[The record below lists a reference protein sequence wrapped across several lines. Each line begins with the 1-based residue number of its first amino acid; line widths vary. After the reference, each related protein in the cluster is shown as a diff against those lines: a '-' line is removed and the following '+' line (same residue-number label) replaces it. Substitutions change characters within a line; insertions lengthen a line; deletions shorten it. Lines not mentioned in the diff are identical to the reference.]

1 MILLTGVEVAT
12 NTDLLANSRLSS
24 IPYAGRLTLRFAAD
38 LNNATNRWA
47 LTIELPGGS
56 IPIDAQRVPATNPA
70 LGGVLDE
77 RTLLQFSFPA
87 SPGGHF
93 NITVTETGAAILSWL
108 AQLSP

>member
-12 NTDLLANSRLSS
+12 NTDLLANTRLSS
-24 IPYAGRLTLRFAAD
+24 IPYSGRLTLRFSAD

-47 LTIELPGGS
+47 LTVELPGGAT
-56 IPIDAQRVPATNPA
+56 PVVAQRVPGTNPA

-77 RTLLQFSFPA
+77 RFLLQLSFPA

-93 NITVTETGAAILSWL
+93 TITVAETGAAILTWL